1 MSALHISPYM
11 DKLVGFPVTHLEI
24 KRETVWRQGVQIQN
38 SFFRR
43 RKFLIVVTDNA
54 IRRGV
59 GSRSDR
65 PFLVRAIVTEK
76 RAAIFF
82 VIFRSY

>member
-1 MSALHISPYM
+1 MRISTGFMSVLHTPPYM

-24 KRETVWRQGVQIQN
+24 KRKTVWRQGVQIQN

-59 GSRSDR
+59 GSRPD
-65 PFLVRAIVTEK
+65 
-76 RAAIFF
+76 
-82 VIFRSY
+82 